1 MASLFNS
8 KHNKYVSIPDWFKD
22 IDLNVEQAVEHK
34 TTYVGGGGS
43 VVSTTSGLSNVILY
57 NKFVVE
63 DTELGKEALTV
74 IDTVLNATES
84 ETTKIGETTSL
95 SGWNTTDYISVASNS
110 IMIVT
115 SYIDSELNKLY
126 GILFYDNTRSVIG
139 SHLLTSSPEEVKVP
153 ANSYYFRISTKATDD
168 FKIIYKVSKE
178 YNADQLLQSNNN
190 ITDYLLLNDIIPE
203 GINETSVTDSTLK
216 ILVQSPLTL
225 TRDLNNV
232 IKLSMKQNNE
242 TNTNDM
248 FVWDKKLA
256 AFGFDITLG
265 QAYSYIDGQQQF
277 DSDGNPIMTNNPDFW
292 LYDENLTDKWII
304 KSTRPR
310 LSLLDNLFEYD
321 SEKNC
326 FILHSNLAT
335 TGGIVAYANTEDINI
350 DDIYDG
356 LPIDYQTLY
365 WEDIKEEV
373 GTDEN
378 GDPIYKTTKVLKAKV
393 GSSGDIPDLSNYV
406 TKEDFAPVE
415 ENYNLLSETVITH
428 ITDIKY
434 IKENYAKLNEDN
446 TFSKANYFNG
456 GLFVNGKQIKYNS
469 DYEYWELEGDLIVSG
484 GITSFAS
491 SSGFTPSTIM
501 DAIVCDQQTITIE
514 DVDGVKMLKVIGGSG
529 GSTTASLTIQYEN
542 NGNAIT
548 ALKYENGVLTATKGN
563 TFATDER
570 VTTLAVEVSNYSGA
584 IIKHT
589 GDIQSI
595 NASIAGIENNY
606 ATKDFVTNEIT
617 QKIDGVAYQSWVE
630 DNFVDLLNYQTIPV
644 IKNFEQGIEV
654 NGQLLKYS
662 DDNKCWVMEGDLLVS
677 GGITAYGSES
687 SFIPSTIMDAIV
699 CDEQTITI
707 EEKNG
712 IKMLKV
718 IGGGSSGGITDKIT
732 WSEIDGKPTWIGYN
746 KPSYSYSE
754 IDGTPNLNI
763 YALKTELP
771 DLSNYVDIT
780 SNQTITGKKDFV
792 DGGLFVNGKEI
803 EYIQMSDSKGY
814 WKLEGDLVVSGGIT
828 SFASSSGFTPST
840 IMDAIVCDE
849 QTITVDVI
857 NGVKTLK
864 VIGGGSSNTQ
874 EMHSLTIKNSAG
886 ITQLTYD
893 PSSQAKTLTL
903 TKSMVG
909 LGNVDNISLSSWEG
923 SSNITTVGI
932 INNGTWN
939 GKPIANKYLV
949 SDTIKIAGLEVS
961 LGGTIQAKTLQTS
974 LDIVTLSDAQEIK
987 GKKNFTDGGLFVNG
1001 QQLVYNNDGG
1011 YWKMEGNLLVTG
1023 GITAY
1028 SSDGN
1033 ATPFLINADTWEDI
1047 TSDSTTQ
1054 VYTANATSLLTEKLA
1069 ATDGKADGLATRIS
1083 NLKTALEGLSATN
1096 VTALVRAL
1104 QNLDF

>member
-22 IDLNVEQAVEHK
+22 TDLNVEQTVEHK

-74 IDTVLNATES
+74 IDTVLNATDS
-84 ETTKIGETTSL
+84 ETTKIGETVSL

-168 FKIIYKVSKE
+168 FKITYKVSKE

-203 GINETSVTDSTLK
+203 GINETLVTDSTLK

-232 IKLSMKQNNE
+232 IKLSMKQSNE

-356 LPIDYQTLY
+356 LPIDNQTLY
-365 WEDIKEEV
+365 WEEIEEEV
-373 GTDEN
+373 GTDEEGN
-378 GDPIYKTTKVLKAKV
+378 PIYNTTKVLKAK
-393 GSSGDIPDLSNYV
+393 GGDGN
-406 TKEDFAPVE
+406 
-415 ENYNLLSETVITH
+415 
-428 ITDIKY
+428 
-434 IKENYAKLNEDN
+434 
-446 TFSKANYFNG
+446 
-456 GLFVNGKQIKYNS
+456 
-469 DYEYWELEGDLIVSG
+469 
-484 GITSFAS
+484 
-491 SSGFTPSTIM
+491 
-501 DAIVCDQQTITIE
+501 
-514 DVDGVKMLKVIGGSG
+514 GSG
-529 GSTTASLTIQYEN
+529 GSTTVDFTIKYDGA
-542 NGNAIT
+542 GNAIT
-548 ALKYENGVLTATKGN
+548 ELKYNDGVLTAIKGN
-563 TFATDER
+563 TFAATSGLQDINNR
-570 VTTLAVEVSNYSGA
+570 VTSLEAEVNLYTEA
-584 IIKHT
+584 INTHTIAIGEIKT
-589 GDIQSI
+589 
-595 NASIAGIENNY
+595 SIAEIKNNY

-617 QKIDGVAYQSWVE
+617 QKIDGVAYVEWVE

-654 NGQLLKYS
+654 NGQSLKYS
-662 DDNKCWVMEGDLLVS
+662 KVNKCWVMEGDLLVS

-687 SFIPSTIMDAIV
+687 SFVPSTIMDAIV

-718 IGGGSSGGITDKIT
+718 IGGGSSGGVDDEIT
-732 WSEIDGKPTWIGYN
+732 WSEIAGKPTWIGYN

-754 IDGTPNLNI
+754 INDTPNLDI
-763 YALKTELP
+763 YALKTQLP
-771 DLSNYVDIT
+771 DLSDYVDID
-780 SNQTITGKKDFV
+780 SNQTITGKKNFTT
-792 DGGLFVNGKEI
+792 GGLFVNDKQI
-803 EYIQMSDSKGY
+803 KYNSKGY
-814 WKLEGDLVVSGGIT
+814 WELEGDLLVTGGIT

-874 EMHSLTIKNSAG
+874 ELHSLTIKNSAG
-886 ITQLTYD
+886 TTQLTYN

-909 LGNVDNISLSSWEG
+909 LGSVEDIALSEWSG
-923 SSNITTVGI
+923 SSSITTVGI
-932 INNGTWN
+932 IKSGTWN
-939 GKPIANKYLV
+939 GKKIANNYLV
-949 SDTIKIAGLEVS
+949 SDTIKIAGHDVS
-961 LGGTIQAKTLQTS
+961 LGGTLSVDKLQTS
-974 LDIVTLSDAQEIK
+974 LDIVTVTGDEQEIK
-987 GKKNFTDGGLFVNG
+987 GSKNFTGGLLVNG
-1001 QQLVYNNDGG
+1001 QQLFYNKDDS

-1028 SSDGN
+1028 SSDGE
-1033 ATPFLINADTWEDI
+1033 ATPFLINADTWKDI

-1054 VYTANATSLLTEKLA
+1054 VYTANAVSLLKTQLDTTNTNA
-1069 ATDGKADGLATRIS
+1069 QSALDMLTT
-1083 NLKTALEGLSATN
+1083 LKSSLINLSAASVST
-1096 VTALVRAL
+1096 LVDKL
-1104 QNLDF
+1104 NTIGNNL

>member
-22 IDLNVEQAVEHK
+22 TDLNSKQQTVEYK
-34 TTYVGGGGS
+34 TTYIGGGGS
-43 VVSTTSGLSNVILY
+43 VVSTTSGLSNIILY

-63 DTELGKEALTV
+63 DTELGKEALAV

-84 ETTKIGETTSL
+84 ETTKIGETVFL

-190 ITDYLLLNDIIPE
+190 ITDYLLLNNLIPE

-350 DDIYDG
+350 GDIYDG
-356 LPIDYQTLY
+356 LPIDNQTLY
-365 WEDIKEEV
+365 WEEITEET
-373 GTDEN
+373 GTDEEGN
-378 GDPIYKTTKVLKAKV
+378 PIYKTTKVLKSKV
-393 GSSGDIPDLSNYV
+393 GSSG
-406 TKEDFAPVE
+406 E
-415 ENYNLLSETVITH
+415 
-428 ITDIKY
+428 
-434 IKENYAKLNEDN
+434 
-446 TFSKANYFNG
+446 NG
-456 GLFVNGKQIKYNS
+456 GG
-469 DYEYWELEGDLIVSG
+469 
-484 GITSFAS
+484 
-491 SSGFTPSTIM
+491 TI
-501 DAIVCDQQTITIE
+501 
-514 DVDGVKMLKVIGGSG
+514 G
-529 GSTTASLTIQYEN
+529 SLTIEYEN

-548 ALKYENGVLTATKGN
+548 ALKYENGVLTATKGE

-584 IIKHT
+584 INKHT
-589 GDIQSI
+589 TDIKNI
-595 NASIAGIENNY
+595 NTSIAEIKNNY

-630 DNFVDLLNYQTIPV
+630 DNFVDLLNYQTISA
-644 IKNFEQGIEV
+644 IKNFKQGIQV
-654 NGQLLKYS
+654 NGKLLKYS

-718 IGGGSSGGITDKIT
+718 IGGGSTGSV
-732 WSEIDGKPTWIGYN
+732 
-746 KPSYSYSE
+746 
-754 IDGTPNLNI
+754 
-763 YALKTELP
+763 
-771 DLSNYVDIT
+771 DLSKYATKEYVIGAIT
-780 SNQTITGKKDFV
+780 SNITGLASENWVLEQIAGLEGGGTIDLSSYAEKTWVSSNFASLEENNIFTKANNFK
-792 DGGLFVNGKEI
+792 GGLFVNDKQI
-803 EYIQMSDSKGY
+803 KYNSDGY
-814 WKLEGDLVVSGGIT
+814 WELEGDLLVTGGIT

-857 NGVKTLK
+857 NGIKTLK

-874 EMHSLTIKNSAG
+874 ELHSLTIKNSAG
-886 ITQLTYD
+886 TTQLTYN

-909 LGNVDNISLSSWEG
+909 LGNVDNISLSAWEG
-923 SSNITTVGI
+923 SDKITTVGI
-932 INNGTWN
+932 IKNGTWN
-939 GKPIANKYLV
+939 GKKIANNYLV
-949 SDTIKIAGLEVS
+949 SDTITIAGQAVS
-961 LGGTIQAKTLQTS
+961 LGGTISVGKLQTS

-987 GKKNFTDGGLFVNG
+987 GSKNFTGGLLVNG
-1001 QQLVYNNDGG
+1001 QELVYNSDG

-1033 ATPFLINADTWEDI
+1033 ATPFLINADTLEGI

-1054 VYTANATSLLTEKLA
+1054 VYTANAITVLKNQLVETDKDVTAASKAISTLKTSLT
-1069 ATDGKADGLATRIS
+1069 T
-1083 NLKTALEGLSATN
+1083 LSAAN
-1096 VTALVRAL
+1096 VSALVNAL
-1104 QNLDF
+1104 NNIGINL